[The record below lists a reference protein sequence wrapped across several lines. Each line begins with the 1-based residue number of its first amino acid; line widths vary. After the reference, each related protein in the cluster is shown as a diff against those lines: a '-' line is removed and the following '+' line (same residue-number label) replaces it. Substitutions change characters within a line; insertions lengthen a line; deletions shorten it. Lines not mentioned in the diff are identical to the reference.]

1 MNTTNNLPQLPP
13 PRKNPG
19 RWLYAAWLGVSIS
32 PLLIQPAS
40 ATTIW
45 EKATEIMKDV
55 YQQILLIST
64 IAVPS
69 SPRPSRF

>member
-55 YQQILLIST
+55 YQQFFSSPPSL
-64 IAVPS
+64 PS
-69 SPRPSRF
+69 SPRPSHC